1 MVVQV
6 CSALYRNGF
15 GQVGVMLTQLQQW
28 MEEQGY
34 KKVEEFRG
42 KMSQSRTHN
51 PAAFERVQ
59 FMRYFKDRERSF

>member
-1 MVVQV
+1 
-6 CSALYRNGF
+6 
-15 GQVGVMLTQLQQW
+15 MLTQLQQW